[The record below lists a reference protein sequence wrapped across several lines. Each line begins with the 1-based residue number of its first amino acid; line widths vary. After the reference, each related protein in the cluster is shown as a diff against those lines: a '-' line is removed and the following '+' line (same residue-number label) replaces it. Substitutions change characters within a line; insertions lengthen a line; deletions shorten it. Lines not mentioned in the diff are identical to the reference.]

1 MAQGTSG
8 LNLIEAMRASAGGA
22 RGGDPDAVDPAA
34 LRRCAGW
41 TRLFFGR
48 DRYFELDAQGW
59 EHLPDTASMIVSN
72 HSGGTSI
79 PDAWGLVVSWYQHV
93 GFQRPLL
100 MMGHDMVFAIK
111 GLGEAFE
118 RVGVMRAGRVAARR
132 ALGEQGRDL
141 LVFPGGDRDTW
152 RPFSQRYAV
161 RFSGRR
167 GYARIAVE
175 AGVPIV
181 PVAHV
186 GAHHT
191 LVVLTDGEKMARRMG
206 LPALARATIFPVH
219 LSLPWGLAIGPCPTS
234 RRRRPCTTGSGRR
247 STPTRRWS
255 RRPPPRTSTPGCGRA
270 SRRAS
275 TSSARSA
282 APQSRSDAASAEG
295 PRGPIPRT
303 LRDLL
308 DA

>member
-1 MAQGTSG
+1 MAQGTPG
-8 LNLIEAMRASAGGA
+8 LNLIEAMHARFGG
-22 RGGDPDAVDPAA
+22 GELGKDPDAVDPAA

-219 LSLPWGLAIGPCPTS
+219 LSLPWGLAIGPMPHLPPPTTLHYRIRPPEHPDPTLEPEAAADDLDARVRAS
-234 RRRRPCTTGSGRR
+234 IQAGLDQLRRERRAAKQERRRRR
-247 STPTRRWS
+247 
-255 RRPPPRTSTPGCGRA
+255 
-270 SRRAS
+270 
-275 TSSARSA
+275 
-282 APQSRSDAASAEG
+282 
-295 PRGPIPRT
+295 
-303 LRDLL
+303 
-308 DA
+308 